1 MRTGDSYVL
10 GGERKKKREREKEK
24 GEKKGGRGEREGNRS
39 SDPLSK
45 DYKASGAASRSEYE
59 VCYSE
64 TNPPYFANNDP
75 NVVRRKTF

>member
-10 GGERKKKREREKEK
+10 GGERKKKRAGK
-24 GEKKGGRGEREGNRS
+24 GEKKGERRGGGQSIERFALER
-39 SDPLSK
+39 LQ
-45 DYKASGAASRSEYE
+45 ASGATSRSEYE

-75 NVVRRKTF
+75 NVVRC